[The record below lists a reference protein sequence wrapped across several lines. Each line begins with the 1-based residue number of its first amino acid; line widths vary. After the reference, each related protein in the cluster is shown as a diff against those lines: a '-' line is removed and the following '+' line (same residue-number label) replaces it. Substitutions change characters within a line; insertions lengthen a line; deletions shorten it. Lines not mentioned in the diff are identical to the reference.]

1 MEINDIIWL
10 DIFVDKIWTKHHVS
24 TGEVEEVLNAAP
36 KIRLIEKGDVKD
48 ENMYTAMGPTR
59 GGRYLIIFFILKM
72 NGMALVV
79 SARDMSHKERRLYE
93 KK

>member
-10 DIFVDKIWTKHHVS
+10 DVFVDKIWSKHHVS
-24 TGEVEEVLNAAP
+24 TNEVDELLNAAP

-48 ENMYTAMGPTR
+48 ENMYTAMGQTR
-59 GGRYLIIFFILKM
+59 GGRYLCIFFILKIH
-72 NGMALVV
+72 GMALVV
-79 SARDMSHKERRLYE
+79 SARDMSHKERKLYE